1 MRIYRSRTNRVLG
14 GVAGGLGA
22 YLNIDPIFV
31 RLFFILLT
39 LGNSF
44 GVLLYLLLWIL
55 LPLEDMAQGS
65 EGVTSRSGEFA
76 SRAGQMGREF
86 GEVVSRPDP
95 NTIRWI
101 GGGLIVMG
109 IFFLL
114 ENLHLPWLSWFTSDL
129 LWPLL
134 LIVSGVALVRR
145 AVRGE

>member
-1 MRIYRSRTNRVLG
+1 MRIYRSRTNHILG
-14 GVAGGLGA
+14 GVAGGLA
-22 YLNIDPIFV
+22 EYLNIDPIFV

-55 LPLEDMAQGS
+55 LPREDMLQGS
-65 EGVTSRSGEFA
+65 EGVPSRSDEFA

-95 NTIRWI
+95 HAIRWI
-101 GGGLIVMG
+101 GGGLILLGV
-109 IFFLL
+109 FFFL

-129 LWPLL
+129 LWPVL
-134 LIVSGVALVRR
+134 LIVGGVALVLR
-145 AVRGE
+145 AVRGD